1 MNESW
6 NRVLPGNIQGN
17 ILTGKSLPF
26 YLDHFHRCSN
36 SRKSTKIFEPDNNF
50 QLSKDKLL
58 ELVQTFDNLA
68 QQKSHI
74 EQINNQGTEELQTT
88 SKTLHIDL
96 TELTQG
102 KHFHQSKTIN
112 KRNQNCISPRIKISN
127 DQFKDT
133 PIWSPKPKSN
143 NLHCTERRVH
153 HKPVSNGSEP
163 CVKLQN
169 IDIKVNNMILKA
181 AYCKKQNDWSK
192 TGSPGLRH
200 IVQSKAIAERISE
213 LNEMKRKT
221 DNLSN
226 VLSVRNSLTSTPTKS
241 CFIKDKQTNSPQTFS
256 HKSQSLKQQI
266 LSQQTVLGEIQ
277 NVSNNLVSYKI
288 QSSSSFNYIPSE
300 KYRKSK
306 TILTKKLLMP
316 PKHFK
321 KPNYAAKTEEFGDG
335 KPKLH
340 LFHEM
345 VVSLNNQKLSSS
357 KDNWLNQIY
366 RKIKEN
372 KENTDT
378 TIEQLRQSITGVNGC
393 GESMDFKSRT
403 RELNRSNA
411 FYSKVRPFST
421 VTGQMKANI
430 DRNSSLVTKSTQKE
444 VNLNNRSSFCSEA
457 EAKRCSRTANVVK
470 QFSLKKQL
478 SITAPNQRILS
489 QISLKYNQRNR
500 KDLEWKLNL
509 FELQRRVR
517 RYTQNRV
524 NPLSEEMKIKQ
535 ENRATDEFKAGLDS
549 GLNVISFKEI
559 IPHLNKNQNVSE
571 SKNPKL
577 KTVVNSK
584 LPDELILKKSKLFPS
599 TVKNKKSLKNYQN
612 LFRIKRCLPQKPD
625 KAVPEI
631 NATSSES
638 DVKKTNNHLES
649 DDCGAKPCSG
659 HTVITNMDYHSYKN
673 EATVCSS
680 GSSSK
685 ILKFNANSNKYSKRS
700 SSLEPNRSIVPEAS
714 DCCLPESF
722 SKDTLK
728 AFIYNSKSSYM
739 EYEHRKFRGLSP
751 K

>member
-6 NRVLPGNIQGN
+6 NRVLPDNIQGN

-36 SRKSTKIFEPDNNF
+36 SRKSSKIFDPDDNF
-50 QLSKDKLL
+50 QLSKNKLL
-58 ELVQTFDNLA
+58 EMVQTFDNLA

-74 EQINNQGTEELQTT
+74 QRIKNQGAEELQTN

-96 TELTQG
+96 TELTQD
-102 KHFHQSKTIN
+102 KHFHQSKSIN
-112 KRNQNCISPRIKISN
+112 KRNQNCNSPRIKICN

-133 PIWSPKPKSN
+133 PIWSPKPKTN
-143 NLHCTERRVH
+143 NFHGTESGVH
-153 HKPVSNGSEP
+153 HKPVSNSSES
-163 CVKLQN
+163 CIKLQN

-192 TGSPGLRH
+192 TVSPGLRH
-200 IVQSKAIAERISE
+200 IVRSKAIAERISE
-213 LNEMKRKT
+213 LNEIKRKT

-226 VLSVRNSLTSTPTKS
+226 VLSVRNSLISTPTKS
-241 CFIKDKQTNSPQTFS
+241 SFTKDKQINSPQTFRD
-256 HKSQSLKQQI
+256 KSRSLKQQI

-277 NVSNNLVSYKI
+277 NASNSLVSYKI

-300 KYRKSK
+300 RCPKSK
-306 TILTKKLLMP
+306 TILTKKLSMP

-321 KPNYAAKTEEFGDG
+321 KPNYAEKIEEFSDN

-357 KDNWLNQIY
+357 KDNWLNHIY
-366 RKIKEN
+366 CKIKEN
-372 KENTDT
+372 KENRDT
-378 TIEQLRQSITGVNGC
+378 TIEQLRQSIAGVSAC
-393 GESMDFKSRT
+393 SESMKFKSRT

-430 DRNSSLVTKSTQKE
+430 DRNSSLMTKSTQKE
-444 VNLNNRSSFCSEA
+444 INLNNQSSFCCEA
-457 EAKRCSRTANVVK
+457 ETKRCPRTANVK
-470 QFSLKKQL
+470 HFSLKKQL

-517 RYTQNRV
+517 KYTKNRV

-535 ENRATDEFKAGLDS
+535 ENRATHEFKAELDS

-559 IPHLNKNQNVSE
+559 IPHLNKKQNVAE

-577 KTVVNSK
+577 KTDVNSK

-599 TVKNKKSLKNYQN
+599 TVKSKKSLKNYQN
-612 LFRIKRCLPQKPD
+612 IFRIKRCLPQKAD

-649 DDCGAKPCSG
+649 DDCKSKPCSG
-659 HTVITNMDYHSYKN
+659 HTVITNMDYQSYKN
-673 EATVCSS
+673 EANISSS

-685 ILKFNANSNKYSKRS
+685 ILKFNTYSNKYSKRS
-700 SSLEPNRSIVPEAS
+700 SSIEVS
-714 DCCLPESF
+714 
-722 SKDTLK
+722 
-728 AFIYNSKSSYM
+728 
-739 EYEHRKFRGLSP
+739 
-751 K
+751 